1 MSFQSLKEQEEER
14 CSHKASTFM
23 YHPSMKEH
31 DRSIRSQLWVPF
43 LDEFTFSSNE
53 DDFDELLVQGL
64 VTKGNF
70 IKALKGCQK
79 RLFFSTSIRDPRPDF
94 DFDKPVRVAG
104 RAWQSDVVYTSSFE
118 KHRISK
124 KVNKRGG
131 EYVMFDSYHIK
142 RTGGRHVKVKEWFVG
157 KVLFFFQ
164 YNFKHADTPA
174 GSFYALIETAK
185 SHTTAN
191 HDPTIPVVTLFEAN
205 ENAKLVVVDVANI
218 VSLLA
223 LIAVVTRHGP
233 RSMSQKTTTYYC
245 IAPST
250 CFDINLQNSAGKLR
264 NIC

>member
-1 MSFQSLKEQEEER
+1 M
-14 CSHKASTFM
+14 
-23 YHPSMKEH
+23 
-31 DRSIRSQLWVPF
+31 
-43 LDEFTFSSNE
+43 
-53 DDFDELLVQGL
+53 
-64 VTKGNF
+64 
-70 IKALKGCQK
+70 
-79 RLFFSTSIRDPRPDF
+79 
-94 DFDKPVRVAG
+94 
-104 RAWQSDVVYTSSFE
+104 
-118 KHRISK
+118 
-124 KVNKRGG
+124 
-131 EYVMFDSYHIK
+131 
-142 RTGGRHVKVKEWFVG
+142 G

-205 ENAKLVVVDVANI
+205 ENPKLVVVDVANI

-223 LIAVVTRHGP
+223 LIAVVTRHG
-233 RSMSQKTTTYYC
+233 STINESKDHYYC

>member
-1 MSFQSLKEQEEER
+1 MCSNFKVWFNILDKLVEQKKISIAVFKANVHHLDHAIFVIKQNSTLRGTSVRVMERNIGEIKKTLKARVNVGENVNNIIRRKGLLTFIKNTGMMSFQSLKEQEEER

-94 DFDKPVRVAG
+94 NFDEPVRVAG
-104 RAWQSDVVYTSSFE
+104 RAWQSDVVYTSSFG

-142 RTGGRHVKVKEWFVG
+142 RT
-157 KVLFFFQ
+157 
-164 YNFKHADTPA
+164 
-174 GSFYALIETAK
+174 
-185 SHTTAN
+185 
-191 HDPTIPVVTLFEAN
+191 
-205 ENAKLVVVDVANI
+205 
-218 VSLLA
+218 
-223 LIAVVTRHGP
+223 
-233 RSMSQKTTTYYC
+233 
-245 IAPST
+245 
-250 CFDINLQNSAGKLR
+250 
-264 NIC
+264 